1 MKTTLGLH
9 LHYRHIKTIYFIVL
23 SLMSSFYSHAQT
35 LLSSHA
41 PRPGDA
47 VEVMLTNMT
56 SAGEG
61 GKNAAWDYSHL
72 KFEGNGT
79 VAKFYQTPTN
89 EELLVRE
96 YLGSSTYYLLEN
108 DTLKNY
114 GNENNQQKI
123 LWDYCEN
130 SVVYPMN
137 YGDSLSGYV
146 YGRGNYCMRYPLRA
160 YGIYRTMA
168 DGVGEMKTPEGHL
181 LKNVIRL
188 YMHRELSF
196 HYYQSGEIHLPI
208 LAVSSDSVNSIV
220 ANDPS
225 AIVVDEYKW
234 YARGYR
240 YPILEYTETCKATS
254 PSDKIVFSAYCSP
267 NSQKYDLCDEENEN
281 IRFADNEE
289 AQMGEGT
296 NQNHENFDYEFSHDP
311 NNKSVSITIESKE
324 TLDIEI
330 VLASVNGMIYK
341 TERRRN
347 DSSTSIQLSYASYPR
362 GQYAIYIK
370 VGDEIIT
377 EKFENNQ

>member
-23 SLMSSFYSHAQT
+23 SLMSSFYSHAQI
-35 LLSSHA
+35 LLSNHA

-79 VAKFYQTPTN
+79 VAKFSKAPTN
-89 EELLVRE
+89 EEILVRD
-96 YLGSSTYYLLEN
+96 YLGTSTYYLLAN
-108 DTLKNY
+108 DTLRSCGY
-114 GNENNQQKI
+114 ENNQQKV
-123 LWDYCEN
+123 LWDHCEN

-137 YGDSLSGYV
+137 YGDSLCGCM

-160 YGIYRTMA
+160 YGTYKTIA

-181 LKNVIRL
+181 LKNVMRL
-188 YMHRELSF
+188 HTHRELSF

-208 LAVSSDSVNSIV
+208 LAASSDSVNSIV
-220 ANDPS
+220 DNDPS

-240 YPILEYTETCKATS
+240 YPILVYTETYKATS
-254 PSDKIVFSAYCSP
+254 PSNKIVFSAYCSP
-267 NSQKYDLCDEENEN
+267 NSQKYDLCDEENEYT
-281 IRFADNEE
+281 RYADNDE
-289 AQMGEGT
+289 AQMEEDT
-296 NQNHENFDYEFSHDP
+296 NQNHRNFGYKFSHDP
-311 NNKSVSITIESKE
+311 NSKSVSIKIESKE

-370 VGDEIIT
+370 IGDKIIT